1 MTTLVRKP
9 RGRPFKPGNPGR
21 PLGSKNKTTQLVEQ
35 LAEDQAEQI
44 IRKLFERAQDGDVS
58 CLRMIVD
65 RLWPPRKG
73 QPVSIVMPPIKSL
86 QDVVRAIPAIWTGI
100 QEGQLTPGEA
110 ADLSTVADRIIHAI
124 ELHDITKRIEALEK
138 ARDKRHGQQDDPPP
152 A

>member
-1 MTTLVRKP
+1 
-9 RGRPFKPGNPGR
+9 
-21 PLGSKNKTTQLVEQ
+21 LVEQ